1 MQLPNDIKVYGDLN
15 YRGTCPKETLEQVTF
30 FSRLRRQYPDTLGKL
45 AFHVRNEGKRTHLQ
59 AATEKSEGMT
69 TGAPDIII
77 PGAPTFVCELKRR
90 DHTQSE
96 ISAAQ
101 LAYLRAAQDAGC
113 FVCVALGVD
122 AAWEALH
129 VYLER

>member
-1 MQLPNDIKVYGDLN
+1 MQLPSDIKIYGDTS

-30 FSRLRRQYPDTLGKL
+30 FSRLRRDFPDTLGKL

-59 AATEKSEGMT
+59 AATEKSEGLT
-69 TGAPDIII
+69 TGAPDIVI
-77 PGAPTFVCELKRR
+77 PGAPAFLCELKRR

-96 ISAAQ
+96 ISASQ

-113 FVCVALGVD
+113 FVCVALGVN

>member
-1 MQLPNDIKVYGDLN
+1 MQLPNDIKIYGNTD

-30 FSRLRRQYPDTLGKL
+30 FSRLRRDFPDTLGKL

-59 AATEKSEGMT
+59 AATEKSEGLT
-69 TGAPDIII
+69 TGAPDIVI
-77 PGAPTFVCELKRR
+77 PGAPAFLCELKRR
-90 DHTQSE
+90 DHMQSE
-96 ISAAQ
+96 ISVAQ

-113 FVCVALGVD
+113 FVCIALGVD

-129 VYLER
+129 AYLER

>member
-1 MQLPNDIKVYGDLN
+1 MQLPSDIKIYGDTS

-30 FSRLRRQYPDTLGKL
+30 FSRLRRDFPDTLGKL

-59 AATEKSEGMT
+59 AATEKSEGLT
-69 TGAPDIII
+69 TGAPDIVI
-77 PGAPTFVCELKRR
+77 PGAPAFLCELKRR

-101 LAYLRAAQDAGC
+101 LSYLRAAQDAGC
-113 FVCVALGVD
+113 VVCIALGVD

-129 VYLER
+129 AYLER